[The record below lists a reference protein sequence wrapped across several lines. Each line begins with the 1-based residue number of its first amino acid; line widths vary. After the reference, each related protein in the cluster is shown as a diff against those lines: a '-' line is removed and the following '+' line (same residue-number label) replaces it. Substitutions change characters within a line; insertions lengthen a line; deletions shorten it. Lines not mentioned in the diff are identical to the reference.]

1 MMSRPRSALMLMVV
15 CVVLFAA
22 WGCAEKTAPV
32 ASSPQAS
39 VAMADAGPPED
50 EGPPTAPGG
59 FGPGGLG
66 GFGPPRVGELMP
78 SFLQERLNL
87 TPEQRKELQGLQ
99 KEVDDKLDKVLTDAQ
114 KKQLKEVREA
124 GPRGPD

>member
-1 MMSRPRSALMLMVV
+1 
-15 CVVLFAA
+15 
-22 WGCAEKTAPV
+22 
-32 ASSPQAS
+32 
-39 VAMADAGPPED
+39 
-50 EGPPTAPGG
+50 
-59 FGPGGLG
+59 
-66 GFGPPRVGELMP
+66 MP

-87 TPEQRKELQGLQ
+87 TPEQKKELQGLQ